1 MDQSEKFS
9 DYLFAK
15 MGPPIAGNADAECP
29 RKTTDSCEA
38 PVELTGARKW
48 LSDNL
53 MLLLTL
59 SGVLFGVILG
69 EQYLSHIMLH
79 IVCKSVCVVVRTI
92 VQGYARAQNVGE
104 VCPCPRVC
112 VCVCTLAF

>member
-1 MDQSEKFS
+1 MDQSDKFS

-15 MGPPIAGNADAECP
+15 MGPPVGVGGVGRDGSVMGHHHAVDAECP

-48 LSDNL
+48 LSENL

-59 SGVLFGVILG
+59 SGVLLGVVLG
-69 EQYLSHIMLH
+69 EFLC
-79 IVCKSVCVVVRTI
+79 IVFFYC
-92 VQGYARAQNVGE
+92 
-104 VCPCPRVC
+104 
-112 VCVCTLAF
+112 

>member
-1 MDQSEKFS
+1 
-9 DYLFAK
+9 

-48 LSDNL
+48 LSENL

-59 SGVLFGVILG
+59 SGVLFGVVLG
-69 EQYLSHIMLH
+69 EWDFRMMMMVI
-79 IVCKSVCVVVRTI
+79 
-92 VQGYARAQNVGE
+92 
-104 VCPCPRVC
+104 
-112 VCVCTLAF
+112 

>member
-69 EQYLSHIMLH
+69 EQYLLRTLCCIL
-79 IVCKSVCVVVRTI
+79 CV
-92 VQGYARAQNVGE
+92 
-104 VCPCPRVC
+104 RV
-112 VCVCTLAF
+112 